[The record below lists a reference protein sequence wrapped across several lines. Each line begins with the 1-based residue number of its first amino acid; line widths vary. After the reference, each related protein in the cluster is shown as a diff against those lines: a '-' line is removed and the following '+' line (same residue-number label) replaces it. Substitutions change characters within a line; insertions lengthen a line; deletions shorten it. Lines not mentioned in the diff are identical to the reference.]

1 MNMFKNIMSFR
12 DLRDARA
19 TEVHLVDVRQQ
30 LDAINRARESRG
42 AERVRSVA
50 FLKSELRHSLQGAD
64 SVLFPRVSFSLSF
77 VPVALTAVI
86 RCNIVLRL

>member
-1 MNMFKNIMSFR
+1 MIANVGQFKNIMSFR

-50 FLKSELRHSLQGAD
+50 FLKSELRQSLQGAD
-64 SVLFPRVSFSLSF
+64 SVLFFRVSFFLSF
-77 VPVALTAVI
+77 SFVSVT
-86 RCNIVLRL
+86 